1 LQNSAQL
8 SLLSFVEAPVA
19 APAPTR
25 EKRSRKKTADPAP
38 VAVTAPVAASA
49 TQEIVLVFDVET
61 TGTDKR
67 RDQVIELCVQ
77 RGLGAE
83 ATSRV
88 WRFKPSVAIH
98 PGAQAVHG
106 ISMEDLAECPA
117 FGDCLDE
124 IEQVFAEANVVIGY
138 NLAFDIDMIQA
149 EYERVGR
156 PALDWNG
163 KTIVDAFRLWQQF
176 EPRSLQHAHQRFVG
190 EAFAAAHSASADVA
204 ATGRVLQGMLSRF
217 GLDGRDWNAIASA
230 ADPEGKLK
238 QDRSSWV
245 GPSRH
250 LQWNDDGQ
258 IVMTFGKH
266 VGVPL
271 PHVVRLDAGYVRWV
285 VGKDFPPH
293 VLEICERALDLC
305 TGRKRTETG
314 DDAAAELVTWA
325 RQRYGQAA
333 PTVQPAFAA
342 AAAVAADPVPF

>member
-1 LQNSAQL
+1 M
-8 SLLSFVEAPVA
+8 LLPFVAE
-19 APAPTR
+19 PAP
-25 EKRSRKKTADPAP
+25 EQAAQSKAKKRSKPAAVPEPVVDPAP
-38 VAVTAPVAASA
+38 SPAPACAPDPVPDHS
-49 TQEIVLVFDVET
+49 VLIFDVET

-67 RDQVIELCVQ
+67 KDQVIELCVQ
-77 RGLGAE
+77 RGLGPDAI
-83 ATSRV
+83 SRV

-106 ISMEDLAECPA
+106 ISIEDLADCPPFSA
-117 FGDCLDE
+117 CVEE
-124 IEQVFAEANVVIGY
+124 IEQVFTEAREMIGY

-149 EYERVGR
+149 EYERIGR
-156 PALDWNG
+156 PAPDWSG
-163 KTIVDAFRLWQQF
+163 KTIVDPFRLWQQF

-190 EAFAAAHSASADVA
+190 DSFAAAHSASADVA
-204 ATGRVLQGMLSRF
+204 ATGRVLQGMLRNF
-217 GLDGRDWNAIASA
+217 GLDGRDWAAIAVA

-266 VGVPL
+266 VGVPIQQ
-271 PHVVRLDAGYVRWV
+271 VVRLDAGYVRWV
-285 VGKDFPPH
+285 IGKDFPPH

-305 TGRKRTETG
+305 TARRKTETG
-314 DDAAAELVTWA
+314 DDAAAELVAWA

-333 PTVQPAFAA
+333 PTAAPAFAA
-342 AAAVAADPVPF
+342 TVDP

>member
-1 LQNSAQL
+1 MQL
-8 SLLSFVEAPVA
+8 SLLVFEPEPAPAPRKPAREKKKQAVAVAPVA
-19 APAPTR
+19 APAP
-25 EKRSRKKTADPAP
+25 
-38 VAVTAPVAASA
+38 VAAL
-49 TQEIVLVFDVET
+49 TLTTDDVYVFDVET

-67 RDQVIELCVQ
+67 KDQVIELCVQ
-77 RGLGAE
+77 RGLGDT
-83 ATSRV
+83 ATSKV

-106 ISMEDLAECPA
+106 ISMEDLADCPS
-117 FGDCLDE
+117 FGDCIEE
-124 IEQVFAEANVVIGY
+124 IEAVFADARVVIGY
-138 NLAFDIDMIQA
+138 NLAFDIDMIMA

-156 PALDWNG
+156 APFDWSA

-190 EAFAAAHSASADVA
+190 EQFAAAHSASADVA
-204 ATGRVLQGMLSRF
+204 ATGRVLQGMLSKF
-217 GLDGRDWNAIASA
+217 GLDGHDWAAIASA

-250 LQWNDDGQ
+250 LQWNADGQ

-271 PHVVRLDAGYVRWV
+271 PQVVRLDAGYVRWV
-285 VGKDFPPH
+285 VGKDFPAH

-305 TGRKRTETG
+305 TARRRGETG

-333 PTVQPAFAA
+333 PTAAPAFAA
-342 AAAVAADPVPF
+342 TSPEPVPF